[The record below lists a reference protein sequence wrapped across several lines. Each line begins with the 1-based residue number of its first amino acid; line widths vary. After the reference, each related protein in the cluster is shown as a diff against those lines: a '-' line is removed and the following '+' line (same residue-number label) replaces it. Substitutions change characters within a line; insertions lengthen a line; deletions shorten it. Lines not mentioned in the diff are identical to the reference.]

1 MVTLTKLPE
10 AQGPTA
16 LTVFSDEHGAFAF
29 PPTAPAGTLSVRLLG
44 YRQVESPLPGVPP
57 DPATLLMRPEANQ
70 AGTAPASAYLRGI
83 TRDADREAL
92 IDTCVGCHQLPAPE
106 VRAYAKLLDDTPQT
120 QTPAAHEKSW
130 EAVVQQMNYISAK
143 EFSRAGG
150 PASAGESVYSGGEP
164 GPTAKLLAGALHGP
178 LQEVRGYTYGAPLL
192 VNMRTVIREYQV
204 PEPNA
209 IREAV
214 TLDDAN
220 TLFAADVSSN
230 RVFRIDTASGAI
242 RALTIPGPDLLGP
255 HTLVRGS
262 DGLWV
267 GPFFPGHVARLD
279 PKTESW
285 KLWPLA
291 PMDGHPVGL
300 HDLSFD
306 TNHDLTTDRRGRVWF
321 SDIANNAIGW
331 LDPRTGA
338 SGTYPIPTVPGR
350 KGGEQV
356 YGLAMSP
363 DRTHVWY
370 CQVGIGSFGS
380 FNTETLKFEIQV
392 SLPSPTSGPRRI
404 SMSDD
409 GVLYLALYGA
419 GQLAAY
425 DTRARKMIGIYDL
438 PDRASAPYSTTWDP
452 KRKVVWIT
460 TSNADAI
467 YRFDPTAKS
476 FSVLPLP
483 RERAFLR
490 SVNVDRQT
498 GALVTSYANI
508 VEHVRG
514 PRMAVIIDLGD
525 MVTPTRA
532 ATPVVPSFAD
542 SSTHAADS
550 KPKPSELALQKHC
563 DECHAVDAAR
573 IGPPFVAVAARHR
586 AEGTAA
592 VEPLAQKI
600 IHGGGGNWGNIPMIP
615 NERVTLEEARGL
627 VRWILSLNPS

>member
-1 MVTLTKLPE
+1 MNRTRALALVFTLPVLLALARANDASAATQGRVVDLNNQGLGLAAVTLTKSPP
-10 AQGPTA
+10 AHGPTA
-16 LTVFSDEHGAFAF
+16 LTVFSDERGAFAF
-29 PPTAPAGTLSVRLLG
+29 PPTAPPGTLSVRLLG
-44 YRQVESPLPGVPP
+44 YKQVEGSQPV
-57 DPATLLMRPEANQ
+57 AAAEQVTLVMRPEANQ
-70 AGTAPASAYLRGI
+70 AGTAPASAYLQGI
-83 TRDADREAL
+83 AREADREAL

-120 QTPAAHEKSW
+120 QTLAAREKSW

-143 EFSRAGG
+143 EFSRAGN

-164 GPTAKLLAGALHGP
+164 GPMAKLLAAALRGP
-178 LQEVRGYTYGAPLL
+178 LQEVRGYAYGAPLL
-192 VNMRTVIREYQV
+192 VNTRTMIREYEV

-230 RVFRIDTASGAI
+230 RVFRIDTRSGVV

-255 HTLVRGS
+255 HTLVRGN

-279 PKTESW
+279 PKSETW
-285 KLWPLA
+285 KLWSLA
-291 PMDGHPVGL
+291 PAGGRPVGL

-306 TNHDLTTDRRGRVWF
+306 THHDLTTDRHGRIWF
-321 SDIANNAIGW
+321 SDIGNNAIGW
-331 LDPRTGA
+331 LDPRTGENG
-338 SGTYPIPTVPGR
+338 SYPIPPVPGH

-363 DRTHVWY
+363 DRSHVWY

-380 FNTETLKFEIQV
+380 FNTETLKFETQV
-392 SLPSPTSGPRRI
+392 SLPSATSGPRRI

-425 DTRARKMIGIYDL
+425 DTRALKMIAIYDL

-452 KRKVVWIT
+452 TRKVVWIT
-460 TSNADAI
+460 TSNADVI
-467 YRFDPTAKS
+467 YRFDPGTRTFA
-476 FSVLPLP
+476 VLPLP

-514 PRMAVIIDLGD
+514 PRMALIIDLGD
-525 MVTPTRA
+525 TE
-532 ATPVVPSFAD
+532 S
-542 SSTHAADS
+542 
-550 KPKPSELALQKHC
+550 
-563 DECHAVDAAR
+563 
-573 IGPPFVAVAARHR
+573 
-586 AEGTAA
+586 TAA
-592 VEPLAQKI
+592 
-600 IHGGGGNWGNIPMIP
+600 
-615 NERVTLEEARGL
+615 
-627 VRWILSLNPS
+627 NPGRNASAGPSSKANSSR

>member
-1 MVTLTKLPE
+1 MSRVRRRVAHGLLCAAWASALAVDTADATQGRVIDLNGQGLSGAMVTLTKSTQ
-10 AQGPTA
+10 ASGPTA
-16 LTVFSDEHGAFAF
+16 LTVFADEHGAFAF
-29 PPTAPAGTLSVRLLG
+29 PANAPGGTLSVRLLG
-44 YRQVESPLPGVPP
+44 YRQLESPSPVVAA
-57 DPATLLMRPEANQ
+57 DSVTLLMRPEANQ

-83 TRDADREAL
+83 TRAEDREAL
-92 IDTCVGCHQLPAPE
+92 INTCVGCHQLPAPE
-106 VRAYAKLLDDTPQT
+106 VRSYAKLLDDTPQT
-120 QTPAAHEKSW
+120 QTAAAREKSW

-150 PASAGESVYSGGEP
+150 PAPGGDSVYSGGEP
-164 GPTAKLLAGALHGP
+164 GPTAKLLAAALRGP
-178 LQEVRGYTYGAPLL
+178 LQEVRGYKYGAPLMA
-192 VNMRTVIREYQV
+192 NAHTVIREYEV

-214 TLDDAN
+214 TLDDASA
-220 TLFAADVSSN
+220 LFAADVSSN
-230 RVFRIDTASGAI
+230 RIFRIDTGTGAI
-242 RALTIPGPDLLGP
+242 RALTIPGSDLLGP

-267 GPFFPGHVARLD
+267 GPFFPGHLAHLD
-279 PKTESW
+279 PKSESW

-291 PMDGHPVGL
+291 PVGGRPVGV

-306 TNHDLTTDRRGRVWF
+306 TSHDLTTDSHGRVWF

-331 LDPRTGA
+331 LDPN
-338 SGTYPIPTVPGR
+338 SGESGSYPIPPVSGR
-350 KGGEQV
+350 HGAEQV

-370 CQVGIGSFGS
+370 CQLGIGSFGS
-380 FNTETLKFEIQV
+380 FNVETSKFETQV
-392 SLPSPTSGPRRI
+392 SLPSATSGPRRI
-404 SMSDD
+404 SMSDE

-425 DTRARKMIGIYDL
+425 DTRALKMIGVYDL

-452 KRKVVWIT
+452 RRRVVWIT

-467 YRFDPTAKS
+467 YRFDPKSKS
-476 FSVLPLP
+476 FGVLPLP

-514 PRMAVIIDLGD
+514 PRMALMIDLGD
-525 MVTPTRA
+525 TAPA
-532 ATPVVPSFAD
+532 AK
-542 SSTHAADS
+542 AA
-550 KPKPSELALQKHC
+550 H
-563 DECHAVDAAR
+563 DASR
-573 IGPPFVAVAARHR
+573 QP
-586 AEGTAA
+586 
-592 VEPLAQKI
+592 
-600 IHGGGGNWGNIPMIP
+600 
-615 NERVTLEEARGL
+615 
-627 VRWILSLNPS
+627 

>member
-1 MVTLTKLPE
+1 MVASWAVTVAFDATAATHGRVIDLNGHELPYAMVTLTRSPQVL
-10 AQGPTA
+10 GPTA
-16 LTVFSDEHGAFAF
+16 LTVFTDVHGSFAF
-29 PPTAPAGTLSVRLLG
+29 PASAPNGTLSVRLLG
-44 YRQVESPLPGVPP
+44 FRAIEGTSPTATAEEV
-57 DPATLLMRPEANQ
+57 TLLMRSEANQ

-83 TRDADREAL
+83 ARAADRETL

-120 QTPAAHEKSW
+120 QTAPAREESW
-130 EAVVQQMNYISAK
+130 EAVVQQMNYISAQ
-143 EFSRAGG
+143 EFARAGG
-150 PASAGESVYSGGEP
+150 AASSGESVYSGGEP
-164 GPTAKLLAGALHGP
+164 GPMAKLLAAGLHGP

-192 VNMRTVIREYQV
+192 VNARTVIREYEV

-220 TLFAADVSSN
+220 TLFVADVSSN
-230 RVFRIDTASGAI
+230 RIFRIDTASGAI

-267 GPFFPGHVARLD
+267 GAFFPGHVARLD
-279 PKTESW
+279 PKSERW
-285 KLWPLA
+285 KIWTLA
-291 PMDGHPVGL
+291 PAGGRPVGL

-306 TNHDLTTDRRGRVWF
+306 SNHDLTTDRRGRVWF
-321 SDIANNAIGW
+321 SDIGNNALGW
-331 LDPRTGA
+331 LDSRTGA
-338 SGTYPIPTVPGR
+338 SGSYAIPPVPGR
-350 KGGEQV
+350 IGGEQV

-363 DRTHVWY
+363 DRKHVWY

-380 FNTETLKFEIQV
+380 FNTETLKFETHV

-425 DTRARKMIGIYDL
+425 DTRTLKMLGVYDL

-452 KRKVVWIT
+452 RRKVVWIT

-467 YRFDPTAKS
+467 YRFDPRNKS
-476 FSVLPLP
+476 FGVLPLP

-514 PRMAVIIDLGD
+514 PRMALLIDLGD
-525 MVTPTRA
+525 WAAPANRSTRTAPA
-532 ATPVVPSFAD
+532 AAP
-542 SSTHAADS
+542 
-550 KPKPSELALQKHC
+550 Q
-563 DECHAVDAAR
+563 
-573 IGPPFVAVAARHR
+573 I
-586 AEGTAA
+586 
-592 VEPLAQKI
+592 VEASRQP
-600 IHGGGGNWGNIPMIP
+600 
-615 NERVTLEEARGL
+615 
-627 VRWILSLNPS
+627 

>member
-1 MVTLTKLPE
+1 MNRVRRRAWRGVVWSLWACAAAFDATAATQGRVIDLNGQGLGQAMVTLTRSPQ
-10 AQGPTA
+10 ARGPTA
-16 LTVFSDEHGAFAF
+16 LTVFADAQGAFRF
-29 PPTAPAGTLSVRLLG
+29 PADAPGGTLSVRLLG
-44 YRQVESPLPGVPP
+44 YQQIETASAVAAADGV
-57 DPATLLMRPEANQ
+57 TLLMRPQANQ

-83 TRDADREAL
+83 VRAEDREAL

-106 VRAYAKLLDDTPQT
+106 VRAYAQLLDDTPQT
-120 QTPAAHEKSW
+120 QTPAAREHSW
-130 EAVVQQMNYISAK
+130 EAVVQQMNYISAR
-143 EFSRAGG
+143 EFARAGG
-150 PASAGESVYSGGEP
+150 GAPGGESVYSGGEP
-164 GPTAKLLAGALHGP
+164 GPTAKLLASALQGP
-178 LQEVRGYTYGAPLL
+178 LQEVRGYTYGAALI
-192 VNMRTVIREYQV
+192 VNERTLIREYEV

-214 TLDDAN
+214 TLEDAR

-230 RVFRIDTASGAI
+230 RVFRIDTASGEV

-255 HTLVRGS
+255 HTLVRGR

-279 PKTESW
+279 PKTETW

-291 PMDGHPVGL
+291 PVAGHPVGL

-306 TNHDLTTDRRGRVWF
+306 TNHDLTTDRHGRVWF

-331 LDPRTGA
+331 FNPRSGA
-338 SGTYPIPTVPGR
+338 SGSYPIPPVAGR
-350 KGGEQV
+350 TGGELV

-363 DRTHVWY
+363 DRSHVWY

-380 FNTETLKFEIQV
+380 FNADTLKFETQV
-392 SLPSPTSGPRRI
+392 SLPSPTAGPRRI

-425 DTRARKMIGIYDL
+425 DTRALKMIGIYDL

-452 KRKVVWIT
+452 RRGVVWIT

-467 YRFDPTAKS
+467 YRFDPKTKS
-476 FSVLPLP
+476 FGILPLP
-483 RERAFLR
+483 RERALLR
-490 SVNVDRQT
+490 GVMVDRET

-514 PRMAVIIDLGD
+514 PRMALIIDPGD
-525 MVTPTRA
+525 APGV
-532 ATPVVPSFAD
+532 
-542 SSTHAADS
+542 
-550 KPKPSELALQKHC
+550 LAG
-563 DECHAVDAAR
+563 VSR
-573 IGPPFVAVAARHR
+573 SR
-586 AEGTAA
+586 
-592 VEPLAQKI
+592 
-600 IHGGGGNWGNIPMIP
+600 
-615 NERVTLEEARGL
+615 
-627 VRWILSLNPS
+627 

>member
-1 MVTLTKLPE
+1 MNRPREYVLSVMACTLLASGWAGPTGAETAGRVADLNNHGLPGAMVTLTKSP
-10 AQGPTA
+10 QGRGPTA
-16 LTVFSDEHGAFAF
+16 MTVFSDEHGDFAF
-29 PPTAPAGTLSVRLLG
+29 PPTVPAGMLSARLLG
-44 YRQVESPLPGVPP
+44 YKQLESPLSIAATERV
-57 DPATLLMRPEANQ
+57 TLLMRPEANQ

-83 TRDADREAL
+83 ARETDRETL

-106 VRAYAKLLDDTPQT
+106 VRAYAKVLDDTPQT
-120 QTPAAHEKSW
+120 QTPTSREKSW

-150 PASAGESVYSGGEP
+150 PASARESVYSGGEP
-164 GPTAKLLAGALHGP
+164 GPMARLLAGALRGSM
-178 LQEVRGYTYGAPLL
+178 QEVRGYTYGAPLL
-192 VNMRTVIREYQV
+192 VNSRTVIREYEV

-209 IREAV
+209 IREAL

-220 TLFAADVSSN
+220 TLFVADVSSN
-230 RVFRIDTASGAI
+230 RIFRIDTASGAI
-242 RALTIPGPDLLGP
+242 RPLTIPGPDLLGP
-255 HTLVRGS
+255 HTLVRGK
-262 DGLWV
+262 DGLWI

-279 PKTESW
+279 PKSETW

-291 PMDGHPVGL
+291 PANGHPVGL

-306 TNHDLTTDRRGRVWF
+306 THHELTTDRHGRVWF
-321 SDIANNAIGW
+321 SDIGNNAVGW
-331 LDPRTGA
+331 LDARSGA
-338 SGTYPIPTVPGR
+338 SGSYPIPAVPGR
-350 KGGEQV
+350 EGGEQV

-380 FNTETLKFEIQV
+380 FNTETLKFETQV

-425 DTRARKMIGIYDL
+425 DTRALKMIGVYDL

-452 KRKVVWIT
+452 RRKVVWIT

-467 YRFDPTAKS
+467 YRFDPKDRS
-476 FSVLPLP
+476 FAVLPLP

-490 SVNVDRQT
+490 SVNIDLQT

-514 PRMAVIIDLGD
+514 PRMALIIDLGD
-525 MVTPTRA
+525 MAARTAKRA
-532 ATPVVPSFAD
+532 GAANAPSFVA
-542 SSTHAADS
+542 SAPSHSPTH
-550 KPKPSELALQKHC
+550 
-563 DECHAVDAAR
+563 
-573 IGPPFVAVAARHR
+573 
-586 AEGTAA
+586 
-592 VEPLAQKI
+592 
-600 IHGGGGNWGNIPMIP
+600 
-615 NERVTLEEARGL
+615 RG
-627 VRWILSLNPS
+627 SHE

>member
-1 MVTLTKLPE
+1 MIMCALWASGWSGHARAEIGGRVADLNNQGLPGAMVTLTKSPR
-10 AQGPTA
+10 ARGPSA
-16 LTVFSDEHGAFAF
+16 MTVFSDEHGAFVF
-29 PPTAPAGTLSVRLLG
+29 PPNAPDGTLSVRLLG
-44 YRQVESPLPGVPP
+44 YKQVDGPRPV
-57 DPATLLMRPEANQ
+57 ATAEHATFLMRPEANQ
-70 AGTAPASAYLRGI
+70 AGTAPASAYLRGMHE
-83 TRDADREAL
+83 ADREVL
-92 IDTCVGCHQLPAPE
+92 IGTCVGCHQLPAPE

-120 QTPAAHEKSW
+120 QTPASREKSW

-164 GPTAKLLAGALHGP
+164 GPMARLLAAELRGP
-178 LQEVRGYTYGAPLL
+178 MQEVRGYAYGAPLL
-192 VNMRTVIREYQV
+192 VNSRTVIREYEV

-209 IREAV
+209 IREAI

-230 RVFRIDTASGAI
+230 RIFRIDTATGAV

-255 HTLVRGS
+255 HTLVRGK
-262 DGLWV
+262 DELWI
-267 GPFFPGHVARLD
+267 GPFFPGHVARLE
-279 PKTESW
+279 PKSESW
-285 KLWPLA
+285 KLWSLA
-291 PMDGHPVGL
+291 PAHGRPVGL

-306 TNHDLTTDRRGRVWF
+306 TRHDLTTDRRGRIWF
-321 SDIANNAIGW
+321 SDIGNNAVGW
-331 LDPRTGA
+331 LDPRTGENG
-338 SGTYPIPTVPGR
+338 SYPIPPVTGR
-350 KGGEQV
+350 EGGEQV

-380 FNTETLKFEIQV
+380 FNTETLKFETQV
-392 SLPSPTSGPRRI
+392 VLPSRTSGPRRM
-404 SMSDD
+404 SMSDE

-425 DTRARKMIGIYDL
+425 DTRALKTIGVYDL

-467 YRFDPTAKS
+467 YRFDPKDRS
-476 FSVLPLP
+476 FGVLPLP

-514 PRMAVIIDLGD
+514 PRMALIIDLGD
-525 MVTPTRA
+525 MPARPTARSIA
-532 ATPVVPSFAD
+532 SEAPALAD
-542 SSTHAADS
+542 SS
-550 KPKPSELALQKHC
+550 
-563 DECHAVDAAR
+563 R
-573 IGPPFVAVAARHR
+573 
-586 AEGTAA
+586 
-592 VEPLAQKI
+592 
-600 IHGGGGNWGNIPMIP
+600 
-615 NERVTLEEARGL
+615 
-627 VRWILSLNPS
+627 